1 MGNSENA
8 VQTDDG
14 CTHCTT
20 QKQAL
25 QARFTEL
32 AVLQRL
38 YVRLEA
44 KNKELTGQ
52 LQQSATRANKLTDQ
66 LHAERLARTV
76 SEARLAKIHASKFW
90 RLTAPL
96 RALVRM
102 LRPR

>member
-1 MGNSENA
+1 MGKSKNA

-14 CTHCTT
+14 CAHCMA

-32 AVLQRL
+32 AVLQKL
-38 YVRLEA
+38 YVRLEV

-52 LQQSATRANKLTDQ
+52 LQQSATQVKKLTDQ
-66 LHAERLARTV
+66 LHAERLARAA
-76 SEARLAKIHASKFW
+76 SEARLARFHASKFW